1 MISQKK
7 ANEIADEII
16 AQMATS
22 LNTTIPLLPKS
33 FCRVLAKALG
43 GVFVLLYEF
52 AGWNLLQMFVKTAS
66 NKPVNF
72 NGQTI
77 NPLQA
82 HGELVGIYQKTGQR
96 AERTVE
102 ITVLT
107 QGGTIVSGERIANPD
122 TQMIYVVVGNV
133 SLNAPTVTATI
144 RATRPGV
151 LGNVD
156 LGTEL
161 YFVSPPD
168 AVEKEVIVTA
178 TNPVMGVDPETTE
191 AYRERVLER
200 WMARP
205 QGGSY
210 ADYKNWA
217 EEVTEVRNAY
227 PYSGWANPNIPG
239 SRAGQVFVF
248 IESDSD
254 PDGVPEPDDP
264 LLDAVKDHIKGDG
277 VGLANRRNINAYVRV
292 FPIARTAFDVEISQI
307 TTDNPET
314 TEAAKTAIQEGLTEF
329 FYDREPGGQ
338 VGYTVLPPKKD
349 VVSQMEVGGIVS
361 RIAAGYNGSIGSI
374 AVSSGGVD
382 VEVYPLQEGEKAKLG
397 TLTWS

>member
-1 MISQKK
+1 MIAQKK

-107 QGGTIVSGERIANPD
+107 QGGTLVSGERIANPD

-133 SLNAPTVTATI
+133 ALNASTVYATI

-156 LGTEL
+156 VGTEL

-168 AVEKEVIVTA
+168 AVEKEVTVSADGTA
-178 TNPVMGVDPETTE
+178 GVDPETTE

-200 WMARP
+200 WLARP

-217 EEVTEVRNAY
+217 EEVTGVRNAY
-227 PYSGWANPNIPG
+227 PYSSWEHPGIPN

-248 IESDSD
+248 IESDD
-254 PDGVPEPDDP
+254 TPDGEPLPAGLADD
-264 LLDAVKDHIKGDG
+264 VKDHIEGDG
-277 VGLANRRNINAYVRV
+277 GGLSNRRNINAEVRV
-292 FPIARTAFDVEISQI
+292 LGITRTAFDVEISQI
-307 TTDNPET
+307 TTDSDET
-314 TEAAKTAIQEGLTEF
+314 TEAAKIDIKNGLTEF
-329 FYDREPGGQ
+329 FYDREPSGQ

-349 VVSQMEVGGIVS
+349 VVSKMEIGGIVI

-374 AVSSGGVD
+374 SISTGGVD

>member
-96 AERTVE
+96 AERTVK

-107 QGGTIVSGERIANPD
+107 QGGTLVSGERIANPD

-133 SLNAPTVTATI
+133 SLNAPTVYATI

-168 AVEKEVIVTA
+168 AVEKEVTVSADGTA
-178 TNPVMGVDPETTE
+178 GVDPETTE

-200 WMARP
+200 WLARP

-217 EEVTEVRNAY
+217 EEVTGVRNAY
-227 PYSGWANPNIPG
+227 PYSGWANPAIPD
-239 SRAGQVFVF
+239 SRAGQVFVY
-248 IESDSD
+248 IEKDST
-254 PDGVPEPDDP
+254 PDGVPAPDDP
-264 LLDAVKDHIKGDG
+264 LLTDVTDHINGDG
-277 VGLANRRNINAYVRV
+277 VGLANRRNINADVIV
-292 FPIARTAFDVEISQI
+292 WPITRTAFDVEISEI
-307 TTDNPET
+307 TTDTPET
-314 TEAAKTAIQEGLTEF
+314 TEAAKTAIEEGLTEF

-361 RIAAGYNGSIGSI
+361 RIAAGYNGSIGGI
-374 AVSSGGVD
+374 TVVESGVG
-382 VEVYPLQEGEKAKLG
+382 EIEKRELQEGEKAKLG
-397 TLTWS
+397 TITWN

>member
-72 NGQTI
+72 NGKTI

-133 SLNAPTVTATI
+133 TLNAPTVYATI

-168 AVEKEVIVTA
+168 AVEKEVTVSTDGIA
-178 TNPVMGVDPETTE
+178 GVDPETTE

-200 WMARP
+200 WLARP
-205 QGGSY
+205 QGGAM

-217 EEVTEVRNAY
+217 EEVTGVRNAY
-227 PYSGWANPNIPG
+227 PYAAWEHPGIPN

-248 IESDSD
+248 IESDD
-254 PDGVPEPDDP
+254 TPDGEPLPAELAND
-264 LLDAVKDHIKGDG
+264 VKDHIEGDG
-277 VGLANRRNINAYVRV
+277 GGLSNRRNINAEVRV
-292 FPIARTAFDVEISQI
+292 FGITRTAFDVTISQI
-307 TTDNPET
+307 TTGSPEI
-314 TEAAKTAIQEGLTEF
+314 TEAAKTAIQNGLTEF
-329 FYDREPGGQ
+329 FYDREPSGQ

-374 AVSSGGVD
+374 SISTGGVD

-397 TLTWS
+397 TLTWN

>member
-1 MISQKK
+1 MIPQKK

-16 AQMATS
+16 SQMATS

-102 ITVLT
+102 ITVIT

-133 SLNAPTVTATI
+133 SLNASTVYATI

-156 LGTEL
+156 VGTEL

-168 AVEKEVIVTA
+168 AVEKEVTVSADGIA
-178 TNPVMGVDPETTE
+178 GVDPETTE

-200 WMARP
+200 WLARP
-205 QGGSY
+205 QGGAM

-217 EEVTEVRNAY
+217 EEVTGVRNAY
-227 PYSGWANPNIPG
+227 PYAAWKHPDIPN

-248 IESDSD
+248 VESDD
-254 PDGVPEPDDP
+254 TPDGEPLPAGLAND
-264 LLDAVKDHIKGDG
+264 VKDHIEGDG
-277 VGLANRRNINAYVRV
+277 GGLSNRRNINAEVRV
-292 FPIARTAFDVEISQI
+292 LGITRTAFDIEISQLS
-307 TTDNPET
+307 TDSDEI
-314 TEAAKTAIQEGLTEF
+314 TEAAITAIEDGLTEF

-338 VGYTVLPPKKD
+338 VGYTVIPPKKD
-349 VVSQMEVGGIVS
+349 VVSRMEVGGIVS

-374 AVSSGGVD
+374 SVSTGGAD
-382 VEVYPLQEGEKAKLG
+382 VENYPLQEGEKAKVG
-397 TLTWS
+397 TITWS

>member
-102 ITVLT
+102 ISVLT

-133 SLNAPTVTATI
+133 SLNAPTVYATI

-168 AVEKEVIVTA
+168 AVEKEVTVSADGTA
-178 TNPVMGVDPETTE
+178 GVDPETTE

-200 WMARP
+200 WLARP
-205 QGGSY
+205 QGGAY

-217 EEVTEVRNAY
+217 EEVTGVRNAY
-227 PYSGWANPNIPG
+227 PYSAWEHPDIPN

-248 IESDSD
+248 IESDD
-254 PDGVPEPDDP
+254 TPDGEPLPAGLADD
-264 LLDAVKDHIKGDG
+264 VKDHIEGDG
-277 VGLANRRNINAYVRV
+277 GGLSNRRNINAEVRV
-292 FPIARTAFDVEISQI
+292 LGITRTAFDVEISQI
-307 TTDNPET
+307 TTDSPET
-314 TEAAKTAIQEGLTEF
+314 TEAAKTAIEDGLTEF

-349 VVSQMEVGGIVS
+349 VVSKMEIGGIVS

-374 AVSSGGVD
+374 SISTGGVD
-382 VEVYPLQEGEKAKLG
+382 VEIYPLQEGEKAKLG
-397 TLTWS
+397 TLTWN

>member
-1 MISQKK
+1 
-7 ANEIADEII
+7 
-16 AQMATS
+16 
-22 LNTTIPLLPKS
+22 
-33 FCRVLAKALG
+33 LG

-72 NGQTI
+72 NGKTI

-96 AERTVE
+96 AERTVK

-107 QGGTIVSGERIANPD
+107 QGGTLVSGERIANPD

-133 SLNAPTVTATI
+133 SLNAPTVYATI

-168 AVEKEVIVTA
+168 AVEKEVTVSADGTA
-178 TNPVMGVDPETTE
+178 GVDPETTE

-200 WMARP
+200 WLARP
-205 QGGSY
+205 QGGAY

-217 EEVTEVRNAY
+217 EEVTGVRNAY
-227 PYSGWANPNIPG
+227 PYSAWEHPGIPN

-248 IESDSD
+248 IEGDST
-254 PDGVPEPDDP
+254 PDGAPTPALILEVE
-264 LLDAVKDHIKGDG
+264 DHIEGDG
-277 VGLANRRNINAYVRV
+277 AGLSNRRNINAEVTV
-292 FPIARTAFDVEISQI
+292 WPITRTAFDVEISQI
-307 TTDNPET
+307 TTDSDET
-314 TEAAKTAIQEGLTEF
+314 TEAAKTAIEDGLTEF

-349 VVSQMEVGGIVS
+349 VVSKMEIGGIVS

-374 AVSSGGVD
+374 SISTGGVD

>member
-82 HGELVGIYQKTGQR
+82 HGELVGIFQKTGQR

-107 QGGTIVSGERIANPD
+107 QGGTLVSGERIANPD

-133 SLNAPTVTATI
+133 ALNAPTVYATI

-156 LGTEL
+156 VGTEL

-168 AVEKEVIVTA
+168 AVEKEVTVSDDGTA
-178 TNPVMGVDPETTE
+178 GVDPETTE

-200 WMARP
+200 WLARP
-205 QGGSY
+205 QGGAY

-217 EEVTEVRNAY
+217 EEVTGVRNAY
-227 PYSGWANPNIPG
+227 PYSAWEHPGIPN

-248 IESDSD
+248 VESDDSL
-254 PDGVPEPDDP
+254 DGIPSTALKNEV
-264 LLDAVKDHIKGDG
+264 AAHIEGDG
-277 VGLANRRNINAYVRV
+277 AGLANRRNINAEVRV
-292 FPIARTAFDVEISQI
+292 LGITRTAFDVEISQI
-307 TTDNPET
+307 TTDSPEI
-314 TEAAKTAIQEGLTEF
+314 TEAAKTAIQDGLTEF

-349 VVSQMEVGGIVS
+349 VVSKMEVGGIVS

-374 AVSSGGVD
+374 KVSSGGVD

>member
-16 AQMATS
+16 SQMATS
-22 LNTTIPLLPKS
+22 MNTTIPLLPKS

-66 NKPVNF
+66 NKPLNF

-77 NPLQA
+77 NPLQT

-107 QGGTIVSGERIANPD
+107 QGGTLVSGERIANPD

-133 SLNAPTVTATI
+133 SLNAPTVYATI

-168 AVEKEVIVTA
+168 AVEKEVTVSADGTA
-178 TNPVMGVDPETTE
+178 GVDPETTE

-200 WMARP
+200 WLARP
-205 QGGSY
+205 QGGAM

-217 EEVTEVRNAY
+217 EEVTGVRNAY
-227 PYSGWANPNIPG
+227 PYAAWKHPNIPN

-248 IESDSD
+248 IESDD
-254 PDGVPEPDDP
+254 TPDGVPLPAG
-264 LLDAVKDHIKGDG
+264 LADAVAAYIEGDSA
-277 VGLANRRNINAYVRV
+277 GLSNRRNINAEVRV
-292 FPIARTAFDVEISQI
+292 FGITRTAFDVEISQI
-307 TTDNPET
+307 TTDNDET
-314 TEAAKTAIQEGLTEF
+314 TEAAKTAIQEGLTDF

-374 AVSSGGVD
+374 KVIESGVG
-382 VEVYPLQEGEKAKLG
+382 EIEKRELQEGEKAKLG
-397 TLTWS
+397 TLTWI

>member
-16 AQMATS
+16 SQMATS

-102 ITVLT
+102 ISVLT

-133 SLNAPTVTATI
+133 SLNAPTVYATI

-168 AVEKEVIVTA
+168 AVEKEVTVSADGTA
-178 TNPVMGVDPETTE
+178 GVDPETTE

-200 WMARP
+200 WLARP
-205 QGGSY
+205 QGGAY

-217 EEVTEVRNAY
+217 EEVTGVRNAY
-227 PYSGWANPNIPG
+227 PYSGWANPAIPG
-239 SRAGQVFVF
+239 SRAGQVFVY
-248 IESDSD
+248 IESDD
-254 PDGVPEPDDP
+254 TPDGVPLP
-264 LLDAVKDHIKGDG
+264 
-277 VGLANRRNINAYVRV
+277 VGLADDVAEYVEGDGGGLSNRRNINAEVRV
-292 FPIARTAFDVEISQI
+292 FGITRTAFDIEIAQLS
-307 TTDNPET
+307 TDNPET
-314 TEAAKTAIQEGLTEF
+314 TEAAKTAIEDGLTEF

-349 VVSQMEVGGIVS
+349 VVSKMEIGGIVS

-374 AVSSGGVD
+374 SISYGGAD